1 MSLSC
6 VVAMRRERKKKD
18 KKINEVERTWLEDD
32 KKNEKKKKKEKEKKT
47 ERGLFIKEQPRL
59 EGFFSGGGRAYLLIK
74 RSLSY
79 LRVAHDR
86 DDGIKKERKKKKIR
100 RKIRKIKFKVDGCM
114 MCEKISIDIS
124 ILTFSEI

>member
-32 KKNEKKKKKEKEKKT
+32 KKNEKKKKEKEKKT

-86 DDGIKKERKKKKIR
+86 DDGIKKERKKK
-100 RKIRKIKFKVDGCM
+100 FE
-114 MCEKISIDIS
+114 EK
-124 ILTFSEI
+124 

>member
-18 KKINEVERTWLEDD
+18 EKINEVERTWLEDD
-32 KKNEKKKKKEKEKKT
+32 KKNEKKEKEKKT

-86 DDGIKKERKKKKIR
+86 DDGIKKEKKKIR

>member
-32 KKNEKKKKKEKEKKT
+32 KKNEKKKREKEKKT

-59 EGFFSGGGRAYLLIK
+59 EGFFSGGG
-74 RSLSY
+74 
-79 LRVAHDR
+79 
-86 DDGIKKERKKKKIR
+86 
-100 RKIRKIKFKVDGCM
+100 
-114 MCEKISIDIS
+114 SI
-124 ILTFSEI
+124 F

>member
-32 KKNEKKKKKEKEKKT
+32 KKNEKKEKEKKT

-86 DDGIKKERKKKKIR
+86 DDGIKKEKKKKIR

>member
-32 KKNEKKKKKEKEKKT
+32 KKNEKKKERKT

-86 DDGIKKERKKKKIR
+86 DDGIKKKRKKKK
-100 RKIRKIKFKVDGCM
+100 FE
-114 MCEKISIDIS
+114 EK
-124 ILTFSEI
+124 

>member
-32 KKNEKKKKKEKEKKT
+32 KKNEKKEKEKKT

>member
-32 KKNEKKKKKEKEKKT
+32 KKNEKKKREKEKKT
-47 ERGLFIKEQPRL
+47 ERGLFIKEQARL

-86 DDGIKKERKKKKIR
+86 DDGIKKERKKK
-100 RKIRKIKFKVDGCM
+100 FE
-114 MCEKISIDIS
+114 EK
-124 ILTFSEI
+124 

>member
-32 KKNEKKKKKEKEKKT
+32 KKNEKKEKEKKT

-86 DDGIKKERKKKKIR
+86 DDGIKKERKKKK
-100 RKIRKIKFKVDGCM
+100 FE
-114 MCEKISIDIS
+114 EK
-124 ILTFSEI
+124 

>member
-1 MSLSC
+1 MSLSR

-32 KKNEKKKKKEKEKKT
+32 KKNEKKEKEKKT

-86 DDGIKKERKKKKIR
+86 DDGIKKERKKKIR

>member
-18 KKINEVERTWLEDD
+18 KKINEVEGTWLEDD

-86 DDGIKKERKKKKIR
+86 DDSIKKERKKNSKKNKEN
-100 RKIRKIKFKVDGCM
+100 KIQGGWLYDV
-114 MCEKISIDIS
+114 
-124 ILTFSEI
+124 